1 MLIIPCNVNYSMS
14 CSALQSMYYK
24 SENKVYEAY
33 MCVALLWA
41 TNLINI
47 AIFYTNKWI
56 KANIC

>member
-47 AIFYTNKWI
+47 AIFLHK
-56 KANIC
+56 